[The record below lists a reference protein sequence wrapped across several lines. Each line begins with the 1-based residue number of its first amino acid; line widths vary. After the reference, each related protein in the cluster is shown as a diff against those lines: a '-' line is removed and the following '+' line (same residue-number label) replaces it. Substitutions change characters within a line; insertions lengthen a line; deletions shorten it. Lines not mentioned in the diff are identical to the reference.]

1 MSKIISSLENPSESL
16 KYNENEILIKI
27 KLFLKITRLVVDNSK
42 IALNEFKSE
51 MEIKFFTM

>member
-1 MSKIISSLENPSESL
+1 MSKIISSFENPSESL
-16 KYNENEILIKI
+16 KYKENEILIKI

-51 MEIKFFTM
+51 MEVKFFTM